1 MMKYC
6 SKCKQQKSFDAFVK
20 NKSKKDGL
28 STECKPCKK
37 LQSKEYYQKNKSK
50 VKEKVFEYRINNPEK
65 VSQVKKDWYQANS
78 KSTKEKVCI
87 YRKDNRG
94 KCNALSTKYK
104 ADKIKATPK
113 WAELDKISIVYQKAK
128 EWGFHVDHIIPLR
141 SKTVCGLHVWSN
153 LQLLDSKLNMQ
164 KSNKV

>member
-1 MMKYC
+1 MMKNCY
-6 SKCKQQKSFDAFVK
+6 KCNEVKLLSCFVK
-20 NKSKKDGL
+20 NKSKKDGF
-28 STECKPCKK
+28 SAECRNCKK
-37 LQSKEYYQKNKSK
+37 LQDKEYYQKNKLKIKETISK
-50 VKEKVFEYRINNPEK
+50 YKINNPEK
-65 VSQVKKDWYQANS
+65 VSQVKKNWYQSNS
-78 KSTKEKVCI
+78 QYTKERVSA
-87 YRKDNRG
+87 YRKNNRG
-94 KCNALSTKYK
+94 KCNALSSKYK

-153 LQLLDSKLNMQ
+153 LQLLDPKLNIQ